1 MMRAETF
8 GLLQIKQRAIERW
21 GRRRSLG
28 NGVYFYA
35 FFLLCAVGEIR
46 GGEGIAP
53 YTITFKITAI
63 AVGQGLAP
71 ADNISC
77 ASALIYVFF
86 GTMKGIVPYRTIV
99 IVVNSFVGVD
109 ALIDPQSKPET
120 RLFI

>member
-35 FFLLCAVGEIR
+35 IFLCAEGEFR
-46 GGEGIAP
+46 DDERHRP
-53 YTITFKITAI
+53 YTITFTITAI

-77 ASALIYVFF
+77 TSALIYFFF
-86 GTMKGIVPYRTIV
+86 GTMKGITPTV
-99 IVVNSFVGVD
+99 
-109 ALIDPQSKPET
+109 
-120 RLFI
+120 